1 MIEGG
6 SHTTRSEGPV
16 RPRLS
21 KLKMVFTDRRVTA
34 TIQLAWGP
42 RDVIEGGT
50 HTTRSVG
57 PAHPRLS
64 NEP

>member
-1 MIEGG
+1 MRGFEDYQRGAQKY
-6 SHTTRSEGPV
+6 SD
-16 RPRLS
+16 RPNV
-21 KLKMVFTDRRVTA
+21 LKMVFTDRRVTA

-57 PAHPRLS
+57 PVRPRLS